1 MAFTVESEGPVKIT
15 KATVEAAWKRRRK
28 DVRLVVRDAEC
39 RGLALVV
46 NPTGMAWRYDFKP
59 RGTNPRNGRRWPSA
73 SVSIGTPE
81 SHSPDKAR
89 QQANRHKG
97 STVTGRNPA
106 AERRAKL
113 DAADAQAAAE
123 MEAERR
129 HAAADARRAATA
141 LGVLVDT
148 YAKVLPTRPKLRGAG
163 LPCLRHA
170 REDAGRAR
178 AAIKAMDADARPV
191 ADLTARD
198 VRAMLD
204 ADAGRPA
211 RARAMYGSLS
221 RFVDWCMDAGH
232 VEANVCA
239 AVPRQRRPKV
249 VQARAHYLTL
259 PELATVWRAAEGL
272 EFPVWRDFVRFL
284 MAVPCRRGEAAALD
298 WADLDLAAGEWR
310 QAAGTTKNGEAH
322 RLHLHTLALDLLR
335 ARHKAAGKPGAGL
348 VFPSPSAGVQLS
360 TFSQIK
366 AALDGR
372 DALAGMAGW
381 RWHDFRRSF
390 ATALGEAGVSEAVA
404 DAVLNHKQSATRG
417 GVLGV
422 YQRAQ
427 RWPEQVKAM
436 QAYGT
441 ALAAA
446 LAVRPKPTKAGVV
459 VLMRRGRAAA

>member
-1 MAFTVESEGPVKIT
+1 MALTVESEGPVKIT

-46 NPTGMAWRYDFKP
+46 NPTGIVWRYDFKP
-59 RGTNPRNGRRWPSA
+59 RGTNPRTGRRWPSA
-73 SVSIGTPE
+73 SVTIGTPE

-89 QQANRHKG
+89 AEANCHKG
-97 STVTGRNPA
+97 GTVTGRNPA
-106 AERRAKL
+106 AERRAKQ

-123 MEAERR
+123 VEAERQR
-129 HAAADARRAATA
+129 TAADARRAATA
-141 LGVLVDT
+141 VGLLVKA
-148 YAKVLPTRPKLRGAG
+148 YADVLPTRPKLRGAG
-163 LPCLRHA
+163 LPCARHA

-178 AAIKAMDADARPV
+178 AAVEAMDASERPV
-191 ADLTARD
+191 ADLTPRD

-204 ADAGRPA
+204 ADAARPA

-221 RFVDWCMDAGH
+221 RFLDWCMDAGH
-232 VEANVCA
+232 VEVNVCA
-239 AVPRQRRPKV
+239 GVPRQRRPKV
-249 VQARAHYLTL
+249 VQARSHYLTL
-259 PELATVWRAAEGL
+259 PELANVWRAAEGL

-284 MAVPCRRGEAAALD
+284 IAVPCRRGEAAALD
-298 WADLDLAAGEWR
+298 WADLDLPAGEWR

-322 RLHLHTLALDLLR
+322 RLHLHPLAMDLMR
-335 ARHKAAGKPGAGL
+335 ARHNAADKPSAGL
-348 VFPSPSAGVQLS
+348 VFPSPAAGVELS
-360 TFSQIK
+360 TFSQMK
-366 AALDGR
+366 AALDGK
-372 DALAGMAGW
+372 AELTGW

-436 QAYGT
+436 QAWGT

-446 LAVRPKPTKAGVV
+446 LALRPKPTKAEVV
-459 VLMRRGRAAA
+459 VPIRRGRRAA